1 MSLRLRLLA
10 IFGGLL
16 LLMMASEWWLVRS
29 LTKQYEK
36 RTGQV
41 AFHVGESLLS
51 AFGDIDVETSPR
63 PGTQSFVF
71 GAAPRSFSFEPH
83 PPPKR
88 IATAVPA
95 PRQFATL
102 SGKEFKGP
110 RLVLAFETRKKGQ
123 GDKSSKALKTVK
135 GVKRRVFKFKQPF
148 FPSAEEEVEIILSPE
163 QRKQER
169 EIEVRILKELIDQE
183 KLFDPKGKKEDQAKL
198 LKELLAQT
206 KELRAQELEL
216 SKAKGL
222 KAQLFLEDPSQQYDV
237 MSLPRDNHWQHGPGP
252 QFWFPSKVPST
263 QSAVVEFK
271 PPQAEKD
278 VYFSGNNLFIPIPQE
293 GLKEAQQAFLRQWLY
308 GSAFILLVG
317 LLAVAWIAHHVSKP
331 LQELADAA
339 KDVGDGKLG
348 TQVNA
353 KGDREVLSTVAAFN
367 KMSQDLE
374 RLTKETKLLRD
385 REHLTEIGEMSR
397 GLAHS
402 LRNPLNILGLCLEEL
417 GELAGNEGEDLAR
430 SSRDQ
435 IERMDRSLRSLLALS
450 TSRAVQELSMDDV
463 ARDVALEITQG
474 QLGSVNLEI
483 QSTEPAPVIK
493 AVAPEIRAVIHAIM
507 VNAVEAS
514 PKNGTVTVALDTLG
528 NGHVL
533 IRVDDEGPGLP
544 QEIRDRLFMPN
555 QTTKEHGTGMGLF
568 LAHRI
573 VTNRYQGRLSV
584 LDRPQG
590 GTRVEMECSSR
601 TDDSHG

>member
-29 LTKQYEK
+29 LTEQYEK

-51 AFGDIDVETSPR
+51 AFGDIDVSATASPTIQQVALGAPTSKD
-63 PGTQSFVF
+63 FVF
-71 GAAPRSFSFEPH
+71 ERDLHVHTPEDGPFRVRHKFTTV
-83 PPPKR
+83 KNN
-88 IATAVPA
+88 
-95 PRQFATL
+95 ATL
-102 SGKEFKGP
+102 KGP
-110 RLVLAFETRKKGQ
+110 RLVLSFRSGKKKATRTQ
-123 GDKSSKALKTVK
+123 AIKAVKAVKHRRTLKLK
-135 GVKRRVFKFKQPF
+135 NPF
-148 FPSAEEEVEIILSPE
+148 FPNVQEEIEVLVEPE
-163 QRKQER
+163 KNAKKR
-169 EIEVRILKELIDQE
+169 EIEAQVLKELVAHQKSLQE
-183 KLFDPKGKKEDQAKL
+183 SQMTIP
-198 LKELLAQT
+198 T
-206 KELRAQELEL
+206 KNPRF
-216 SKAKGL
+216 KAR
-222 KAQLFLEDPSQQYDV
+222 LFLLDDHDEEMLFSPP
-237 MSLPRDNHWQHGPGP
+237 MPNGNHWESSDIPP
-252 QFWFPSKVPST
+252 SLWFSPPAVQAT
-263 QSAVVEFK
+263 GNTVVEFK
-271 PPQAEKD
+271 GSEPHKD
-278 VYFSGNNLFIPIPQE
+278 AYFSGNNLFIPIPQE

-308 GSAFILLVG
+308 GSAFILLIG

-339 KDVGDGKLG
+339 KEVGDGKLG
-348 TQVNA
+348 TQVVA

-367 KMSQDLE
+367 KMSHDLE
-374 RLTKETKLLRD
+374 RLTKETRLLRD

-417 GELAGNEGEDLAR
+417 GELAGDEGEDLAR

-450 TSRAVQELSMDDV
+450 TSRSVQELSMDDV

-474 QLGSVNLEI
+474 QLGTVSLDI
-483 QSTEPAPVIK
+483 QSTEPPPVIM

-514 PKNGTVTVALDTLG
+514 PEKGTVTVALDSLA

-544 QEIRDRLFMPN
+544 PEIKEKLFTPN

-573 VTNRYQGRLSV
+573 VTNRYQGRISV
-584 LDRPQG
+584 LDRPDG
-590 GTRVEMECSSR
+590 GTRVEIECSSR